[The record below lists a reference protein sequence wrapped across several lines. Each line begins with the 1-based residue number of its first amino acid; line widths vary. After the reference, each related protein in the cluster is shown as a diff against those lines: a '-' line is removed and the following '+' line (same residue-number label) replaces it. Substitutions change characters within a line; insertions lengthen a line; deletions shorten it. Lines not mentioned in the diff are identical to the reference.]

1 MTMPILCLENLT
13 KVYDVASSKGAPS
26 QAVLAA
32 DRLNL
37 SVQGGEIF
45 GLIGPN
51 GAGKTTTL
59 KMVCGLLEPTAGHV
73 IIDNYEVATHAET
86 VQRYLG
92 YLADFGA
99 LYDDL
104 KVCEYLEYFACAYKL
119 APSRIP
125 GRIHELITL
134 MGLEGKRDAM
144 IGGLSR
150 GMKQRLGIARAIIH
164 DPSLLALDEPAAGL
178 DPKARFELKKL
189 LKELNA
195 QGKTVLI
202 TSHILS
208 DLEEICTSV
217 AILEKGRLVR
227 CSPLQEILSGAAPG
241 AAAGAAAR
249 TIRIRLASPGFD
261 LAGWLEGRPG
271 ISGVVPEVN
280 GAHFAFSGGETDLGE
295 LVKALSAAGV
305 LVTGVESTAQTLE
318 EAYSRI
324 TKGEVM

>member
-1 MTMPILCLENLT
+1 MPPIICLENLT
-13 KVYDVASSKGAPS
+13 KEYDVASSKGTPA
-26 QAVLAA
+26 QVVLAA

-37 SVQGGEIF
+37 NVNSGEIF

-73 IIDNYEVATHAET
+73 VINNCDVATHTES

-92 YLADFGA
+92 YLADFVT

-104 KVCEYLEYFACAYKL
+104 EVWEYLDYFAHAYKID
-119 APSRIP
+119 PIRIP
-125 GRIHELITL
+125 GRIHELIGL
-134 MGLEGKRDAM
+134 MGLEVKRDAM
-144 IGGLSR
+144 IAGLSR

-164 DPSLLALDEPAAGL
+164 DPPLLVLDEPASGL

-189 LKELNA
+189 LKDLHRA
-195 QGKTVLI
+195 GKTIFV
-202 TSHILS
+202 TSHVLS

-227 CSPLQEILSGAAPG
+227 CGTLQEILSGGTATG
-241 AAAGAAAR
+241 AAGTPAR
-249 TIRIRLASPGFD
+249 TIRIRLASPEFD
-261 LAGWLEGRPG
+261 LAKWLEARPG
-271 ISGVVPEVN
+271 VSGVLPDIS
-280 GAHFAFSGGETDLGE
+280 GAHFAFTGSETDLAE
-295 LVKALSAAGV
+295 LLKALLAAGAPV
-305 LVTGVESTAQTLE
+305 SGMESAAQTLE
-318 EAYSRI
+318 EVYSRI